1 MKDKILIIILLGG
14 LVMSFISLATRLE
27 YPKGINIPLPPQN
40 ATTTPYSALGEMLEQ
55 DTAPKYK
62 EIEVRTTCYLETGN
76 NMANGK
82 YPEPGYVATSD
93 RSIPFGTIIEI
104 DGVEYKVGDR
114 TNKRFQYFDKPTIDI
129 YVEWSREDCLKYGVK
144 NKIVKIYETTNTI
157 TQD

>member
-1 MKDKILIIILLGG
+1 MKKLIAIIIIILIGYICLSMEKIDESS
-14 LVMSFISLATRLE
+14 MS
-27 YPKGINIPLPPQN
+27 IPFEQQN
-40 ATTTPYSALGEMLEQ
+40 ATTTPYSALGEVLEQ